1 MTVDD
6 IKLTVKDYALGKV
19 TDREIPILQ
28 RYFIKKYC
36 SWLPMRAIA
45 EATGGKEHTR
55 VIDAIKAVQRKQSLF
70 NISHAINFI
79 LDAKLK
85 KQPINYHS
93 VRLFFDNKEKKLPK
107 CKL

>member
-6 IKLTVKDYALGKV
+6 IKLTVKDYAIGKV
-19 TDREIPILQ
+19 TRREIPILQ

-55 VIDAIKAVQRKQSLF
+55 VIDALRIVNTNPRLF
-70 NISHAINFI
+70 SISIPLDFI
-79 LDAKLK
+79 LDAKMK
-85 KQPINYHS
+85 NQIVNYKS
-93 VRLFFDNKEKKLPK
+93 VSLFFEFQANKRKN
-107 CKL
+107 